1 MRIHVELRGSTPLMM
16 HNERLSNAEDPH
28 AIAIKELTSKGTNQT
43 PRDKEE
49 ISKLEWHGGLYTNG
63 SDEIV
68 IPSANLIKCVRE
80 TATIT
85 KEGKKVARALTP
97 LSIHAPLIYPG
108 GPKKLDAL
116 FADKT
121 FVDRRQVKVGRGR
134 ITRTRPVFHQWALAI
149 DFELLDDVM
158 SFADVQRLWE
168 LAGLSTGLCDGRIL
182 GYGRFTAAVKKV

>member
-1 MRIHVELRGSTPLMM
+1 MRIHVELTGTTPLMM
-16 HNERLSNAEDPH
+16 HNERLSNADDRH
-28 AIAIKELTSKGTNQT
+28 TKAIKELTDKGTNQT
-43 PRDKEE
+43 ERDKAE
-49 ISKLEWHGGLYTNG
+49 ISKLEWYGGIYTNG

-97 LSIHAPLIYPG
+97 LAIHAMLIYS

-121 FVDRRQVKVGRGR
+121 FIDRRQVKVGRGR
-134 ITRTRPVFHQWALAI
+134 ITRTRPIFHQWALAI

-158 SFADVQRLWE
+158 SFSDVQRLWE
-168 LAGLSTGLCDGRIL
+168 LAGLSTGLCDARIL

>member
-1 MRIHVELRGSTPLMM
+1 MRIKVQLKGTTPLMM
-16 HNERLSNAEDPH
+16 HNERLSNSEDPH
-28 AIAIKELTSKGTNQT
+28 TKAIKELTDKGTNQT
-43 PRDKEE
+43 ERDKAE
-49 ISKLEWHGGLYTNG
+49 ICKLEWYGGLYTNG
-63 SDEIV
+63 SDEIF
-68 IPSANLIKCVRE
+68 IPAANLIKCVRE

-97 LSIHAPLIYPG
+97 LAIHAALVHP

-134 ITRTRPVFHQWALAI
+134 ITRTRPIFHQWALAI

-158 SFADVQRLWE
+158 SFSDVQRLWE
-168 LAGLSTGLCDGRIL
+168 LSGLSTGLCDARIL